1 MATEEQLKQIVRAHA
16 AGDDALMKTTVLQ
29 IAAHE
34 ARQGH
39 SALALELKEMVDGID
54 GSRRIAVQT
63 ATAGRWLSVSK
74 VTHSLSELIAPE
86 GIRSRIQRILL
97 EYRNR
102 QKLSSHGLNS
112 RRKILLQGEPG
123 TGKSLTAAILA
134 SELHIPLYTVWMGLL
149 ASENEAETDARM
161 GQVLEVMQSSTGV
174 YLFAGCERL
183 DDARCLYS
191 GGWSKRWL
199 PVLLKDDSQ
208 SVLVAEWDGRPH
220 LDRDLISKFDEILI
234 YSLPTET
241 EIRQLLEC
249 KMRGYQED
257 FAVSEDLVQAA
268 MGMCHG
274 EIVRAC
280 NETIKEHILSG
291 EPVSEELLYMLLLE
305 RRDAES
311 WWREQAQQG

>member
-1 MATEEQLKQIVRAHA
+1 MATEEQVKQIVKAHA

-34 ARQGH
+34 ARLGH
-39 SALALELKEMVDGID
+39 SDLALELKKMVDGID
-54 GSRRIAVQT
+54 GSRRIAVQ
-63 ATAGRWLSVSK
+63 AAAAGRWLSVSK

-112 RRKILLQGEPG
+112 RRKILLEGEPG

-149 ASENEAETDARM
+149 VSENEAETDARM
-161 GQVLEVMQSSTGV
+161 GQVLGAMQSSTGV
-174 YLFAGCERL
+174 YLFTGCERL
-183 DDARCLYS
+183 DDVRCPHS

-199 PVLLKDDSQ
+199 PILLNEDASQ
-208 SVLVAEWDGRPH
+208 SILVAEWDGRPR
-220 LDRDLISKFDEILI
+220 LDRELIRKFDEVLT
-234 YSLPTET
+234 YRLPTEA

-249 KMRGYQED
+249 KMRDYQED
-257 FAVSEDLVQAA
+257 FAASADLIQAA
-268 MGMCHG
+268 MGLSHG
-274 EIVRAC
+274 EIVRAS
-280 NETIKEHILSG
+280 NETGKEHILSG

-311 WWREQAQQG
+311 WWREQAQ

>member
-1 MATEEQLKQIVRAHA
+1 MATEEQLRRIVRAHA

-34 ARQGH
+34 ARLGH
-39 SALALELKEMVDGID
+39 SALVLELKKMVDDID
-54 GSRRIAVQT
+54 GSRSIAVR
-63 ATAGRWLSVSK
+63 AAAAGRWLSVSK
-74 VTHSLSELIAPE
+74 VTHSLSELITPK

-102 QKLSSHGLNS
+102 QKLSSHGLNI
-112 RRKILLQGEPG
+112 RRKILLEGEPG

-161 GQVLEVMQSSTGV
+161 GQVEAIQSSTGV
-174 YLFAGCERL
+174 YLFTGCERL
-183 DDARCLYS
+183 DDMRCPYG

-199 PVLLKDDSQ
+199 PILLNEDTSQ
-208 SVLVAEWDGRPH
+208 SILMAEWDGRPR
-220 LDRDLISKFDEILI
+220 LDRELIRKFDEVLT
-234 YSLPTET
+234 YSLPTEA
-241 EIRQLLEC
+241 EIRQLLER
-249 KMRGYQED
+249 KMRDYQED
-257 FAVSEDLVQAA
+257 FEASADLVQAA

-280 NETIKEHILSG
+280 NETIKEHILRG

-311 WWREQAQQG
+311 WWRDNMFFP

>member
-1 MATEEQLKQIVRAHA
+1 MATEEQLKQIVKAHA
-16 AGDDALMKTTVLQ
+16 AGDDALMKTVVLQ

-34 ARQGH
+34 ARLGH

-54 GSRRIAVQT
+54 GSRRIAVQ
-63 ATAGRWLSVSK
+63 AAAAGRWLSVSK

-112 RRKILLQGEPG
+112 RRKLLLQGEPG

-149 ASENEAETDARM
+149 ASENEAGTDARM
-161 GQVLEVMQSSTGV
+161 GQVLEAMQSSTGV

-183 DDARCLYS
+183 DDVRCPYS
-191 GGWSKRWL
+191 VEWTKRWL
-199 PVLLKDDSQ
+199 PVLLRDDSQ
-208 SVLVAEWDGRPH
+208 SILIAEWDGRPR
-220 LDRDLISKFDEILI
+220 LDRDLISKFDEVLT
-234 YSLPTET
+234 YRLPTET
-241 EIRQLLEC
+241 EIRKLLEY
-249 KMRGYQED
+249 KMRDYQED
-257 FAVSEDLVQAA
+257 FAASAELVQAA